1 MEYKDKI
8 IIIESP
14 NKIKKIQTI
23 TGANVFA
30 TVGHFMEL
38 KSIEV
43 EKKFHAIFD
52 YKEDS
57 KKKSINQIINA
68 CRNKVVYIATDP
80 DREGYAIGYMFY
92 EKIKNLAK
100 EIYRA
105 EFHEITQSGIHKGMK
120 EAILFVRSNTK
131 LYDSFLARRV
141 ADQFI
146 GYTLSPYLTQGL
158 KLSSMQSAGRVKT
171 PALGL
176 IVKRTLEI
184 ERFNALPAYQKLS
197 YQLQAKIMLG
207 DQEVIAKHAKDNK
220 TYQFEDQEQAK
231 KALEHLLEN
240 LSYKALLMNITTQEI
255 QEIPPKPFITSSL
268 LKAGSSQLALSTKKV
283 QEYAQKLF
291 EAGLITYIR
300 TDAET
305 LSQEFLEK
313 AESFYK
319 SIYPNFY
326 ERRSYKAKNS
336 QAEAHEAIRIT
347 HCHRFEDT
355 QEFLNQ
361 AGMTD
366 SQAQA
371 LYKLIFQR
379 TLESQGKSA
388 VYENTTIFFKIKTID
403 FVAHA
408 KYLKFKGY
416 LGLFD
421 QEKSDDCL
429 KSRIDTKYLV
439 PNSSVPLSGVFLKEK
454 IKSAPTPYM
463 EADFISV
470 LEKNGIGRPSTYAN
484 YIPELERK
492 NHITITG
499 SKRVIEPTPL
509 GKSIVDFF
517 QNDTKSHFILDVAFT
532 KRNEEMLDK
541 IVEGEVSYTEF
552 MELIKDKLG
561 VEIARLYDGRSVDNK
576 AGEQNRKAPSP
587 KTILFARDIANTL
600 HLELPEN
607 YALDWKVCSEFIEK
621 NKDIFYSKAKQ

>member
-313 AESFYK
+313 AEEFYK
-319 SIYPNFY
+319 PIYPDCY
-326 ERRSYKAKNS
+326 ERRAYKAKNS
-336 QAEAHEAIRIT
+336 QAEAHEAIGIT
-347 HCHRFEDT
+347 HCHKFEDT
-355 QEFLNQ
+355 QHLLNQ

-379 TLESQGKSA
+379 TLESQGKVA
-388 VYENTTIFFKIKTID
+388 IYAKQDLLFKIKD
-403 FVAHA
+403 H
-408 KYLKFKGY
+408 YFKCSVRSLQEAGY
-416 LGLFD
+416 LDMFKRTE
-421 QEKSDDCL
+421 QAK
-429 KSRIDTKYLV
+429 DT
-439 PNSSVPLSGVFLKEK
+439 E
-454 IKSAPTPYM
+454 
-463 EADFISV
+463 
-470 LEKNGIGRPSTYAN
+470 
-484 YIPELERK
+484 
-492 NHITITG
+492 
-499 SKRVIEPTPL
+499 
-509 GKSIVDFF
+509 
-517 QNDTKSHFILDVAFT
+517 Q
-532 KRNEEMLDK
+532 
-541 IVEGEVSYTEF
+541 TE
-552 MELIKDKLG
+552 
-561 VEIARLYDGRSVDNK
+561 
-576 AGEQNRKAPSP
+576 
-587 KTILFARDIANTL
+587 
-600 HLELPEN
+600 
-607 YALDWKVCSEFIEK
+607 
-621 NKDIFYSKAKQ
+621 